1 MANPDRYQVYSAR
14 DDLTNTNLGEVLQS
28 IATVEGHVRIV
39 SVTWL
44 PRRTDRDGGTLEAGY
59 TIIAEVEG

>member
-1 MANPDRYQVYSAR
+1 MANSDRYQVYSAR
-14 DDLTNTNLGEVLQS
+14 DDITNLGEVLLY
-28 IATVEGHVRIV
+28 IATVKGHVRIV
-39 SVTWL
+39 SVTWQ